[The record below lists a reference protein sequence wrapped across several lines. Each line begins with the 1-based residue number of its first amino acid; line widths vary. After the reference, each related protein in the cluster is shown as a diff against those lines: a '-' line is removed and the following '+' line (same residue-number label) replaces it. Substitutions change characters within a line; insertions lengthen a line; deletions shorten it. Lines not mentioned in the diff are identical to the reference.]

1 MEIALLA
8 KSFALSVVES
18 SSFRVRPLEERAGQ
32 ARPGPLGPVSGK
44 PCHPGLL
51 SEAGFG

>member
-32 ARPGPLGPVSGK
+32 ARPSLVLYQGNPAILG
-44 PCHPGLL
+44 C
-51 SEAGFG
+51 